1 METTMVDYAKYA
13 NMNARQLVNSL
24 MTLERKEEKYREEV
38 KNKLR
43 DMQELAYFLKTKI
56 KESLDSPKF
65 VSYKDS
71 GLHEIA
77 LELESKLTPDEIA
90 ENNREL
96 QADINRTYD
105 D

>member
-65 VSYKDS
+65 VSRNSIRARIK
-71 GLHEIA
+71 
-77 LELESKLTPDEIA
+77 
-90 ENNREL
+90 
-96 QADINRTYD
+96 TYAR
-105 D
+105 

>member
-1 METTMVDYAKYA
+1 MVDYAKYD

-24 MTLERKEEKYREEV
+24 MNLERKEEKYREEAQ
-38 KNKLR
+38 KKLH

-56 KESLDSPKF
+56 KDSLDRPKF

-71 GLHEIA
+71 GLHEKA

-90 ENNREL
+90 ENDREL

>member
-1 METTMVDYAKYA
+1 MVDYAKYA

-24 MTLERKEEKYREEV
+24 MALERKEKKYREEAQ
-38 KNKLR
+38 KKIL

-71 GLHEIA
+71 GLHAIA

-90 ENNREL
+90 ENDREL
-96 QADINRTYD
+96 QADINMR
-105 D
+105 